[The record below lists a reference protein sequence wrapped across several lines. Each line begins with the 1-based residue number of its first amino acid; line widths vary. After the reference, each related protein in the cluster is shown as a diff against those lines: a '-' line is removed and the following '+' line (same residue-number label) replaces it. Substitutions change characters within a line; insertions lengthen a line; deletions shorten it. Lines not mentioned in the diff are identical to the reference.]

1 VLYVDSS
8 ALIKRYIRESGT
20 DRLNAKLEEAFT
32 LNSGIFVSV
41 IGYAE
46 VLATI
51 SRCLRE
57 NPRRLRKTDL
67 FRRRFQV
74 DWTSAFS
81 RVELTAD
88 ILDLVARLVKTHPL
102 RGSDA
107 IHLAS
112 AIWVRNTLQNNLLV
126 FVASD
131 NRLKNAASLEGMTV
145 FDPER

>member
-1 VLYVDSS
+1 MLYVDSS

-32 LNSGIFVSV
+32 LSSGIFVSV

-51 SRCLRE
+51 SRYLRE

-107 IHLAS
+107 IFVRGDDGIRSGNLALRQ
-112 AIWVRNTLQNNLLV
+112 IPVTIRFQPRLHRLLDNLLH
-126 FVASD
+126 A
-131 NRLKNAASLEGMTV
+131 RL
-145 FDPER
+145 